1 MEKLF
6 CRIWVVL
13 LIVELLCGLAGLRS
27 STAAEVKKK
36 SPATAQNSPP
46 QEQKETPEP
55 FKFKVKVDLVTTD
68 VTVIGNPTSDLR
80 AEDFTILDNG
90 KPQEVSHFSQDQ
102 IPLAVALV
110 VDTSLT
116 TQRYLPVLQIAGGSA
131 LRHLTSDDQIALYS
145 FNMTP
150 KRVSNLTNDRVQL
163 AKEIGKF
170 EFKLGTDIYYA
181 IHEAARYLREKA
193 PNRRRAILL
202 VSDNCY
208 YGMSDITSQRA
219 RNSALEAAATM
230 YSIRT
235 PGLWRSDS
243 NICVDPEVVQKLA
256 EDTGGELV
264 DTLTWTSLPEA
275 LEKAILRLRKQ
286 YTLGFN
292 PSASGAQGSFH
303 ELAVKL
309 ASEDRCPGCRVLSR
323 AGYFEGV
330 TAPLPAPEKLPP
342 APKRTAAETDQMLIQ
357 QSILTAGTYEV
368 DWPGLPFT
376 VATALQKDSNG
387 QPQVKVD
394 LNIDSKLIKFNTVDG
409 KHACK
414 LHITIFYVN
423 AGGKILGSEWKI
435 LDAQLKEETYW
446 QAMKSGML
454 YSTIVPV
461 KTEKQMIKIVV
472 YDEMSDRAGSKSL
485 WLAETFPQ

>member
-1 MEKLF
+1 MSLL
-6 CRIWVVL
+6 IAVL
-13 LIVELLCGLAGLRS
+13 LFGFEAANSSAAIELEGQDTKSA
-27 STAAEVKKK
+27 KK
-36 SPATAQNSPP
+36 SPTKE
-46 QEQKETPEP
+46 QEGTLEP

-68 VTVIGNPTSDLR
+68 VTVIGNPVSELR
-80 AEDFTILDNG
+80 AEDFTVLDNG
-90 KPQEVSHFSQDQ
+90 KPQEMSYFSQDQ

-131 LRHLTSDDQIALYS
+131 LRHLKSDDQVALYS
-145 FNMTP
+145 FNAKP
-150 KRVSNLTNDRVQL
+150 KRIGNLTNDRVQV

-170 EFKLGTDIYYA
+170 EFQYGTDIYYA
-181 IHEAARYLREKA
+181 IRDAANYLREKA
-193 PNRRRAILL
+193 PNRRRAIIL
-202 VSDNCY
+202 VSDNCH
-208 YGMSDITSQRA
+208 YGMSDITSQNA
-219 RNSALEAAATM
+219 RNKSLEAAATL
-230 YSIRT
+230 YSVRT
-235 PGLWRSDS
+235 PGLWNADS
-243 NICVDPEVVQKLA
+243 MWCADPNIVVKKLA
-256 EDTGGELV
+256 EDTGGELI

-275 LEKAILRLRKQ
+275 MEQAVMNLRKQ

-292 PSASGAQGSFH
+292 PSASGAQGSYH
-303 ELAVKL
+303 QLAVKL
-309 ASEDRCPGCRVLSR
+309 LSEDRCPGCRVLSR
-323 AGYFEGV
+323 AGYFEGIA
-330 TAPLPAPEKLPP
+330 APLPQQEKSPA
-342 APKRTAAETDQMLIQ
+342 APKRTEAETDQMLIQ

-376 VATALQKDSNG
+376 FTTAAQKDSNG
-387 QPQVKVD
+387 QPQVKLD
-394 LNIDSKLIKFNTVDG
+394 LKIDSKLIKFNTVDG

-414 LHITIFYVN
+414 LHITVFYVN

-472 YDEMSDRAGSKSL
+472 YDELSDRAGSKSI